1 MGNSGSRG
9 SGGGNGSSSNTGS
22 YTCKS
27 QGGRSW
33 KDNNG
38 VTNICISV
46 SSTGN
51 SGNNGSGNY
60 SSGNSNGKGG
70 EGRGGGSGSSSNHQE
85 SRGSGSTGQDL
96 IIRDHSSYLQS
107 KFATFDVGYG
117 QIHSDA
123 IIGTNPTSRGVPFM
137 NEVIDT
143 IRTEVSKGTLHH
155 KLVINA
161 YNRGLIDYDLYHLG
175 KKHSGSSGTTTSGVT
190 LNLCLFDLHQN
201 NLTTYGMNNFLHFF
215 KWQNI
220 AEVNFSCNL
229 LDDASCKQ
237 LGYSLNAGDFPHLYS
252 INLSSNKIGDEGAIC
267 LAYAIRTGG
276 ATKLN
281 SLYIEGNNLTCIGK
295 ESLVKMACQIQ
306 LKQKIS
312 VIVDHGTIFPNQ
324 QTDLIAS
331 NWCLLQQK
339 YSNLDVGYGK
349 VHTNPQIGGSFY
361 YRGIPFMN
369 EVVDTVKGEVVSKT
383 LHQKL
388 VINGYNRELVDSD
401 LYYLGFSLSGSTK
414 PTTSGVNLNLSLL
427 DLHQNSIGAPGIYNF
442 VHFFKGQNIREVN
455 LSNNQIG
462 DDGAKLLADSLLNG
476 RFPHLKTLRLEG
488 NKITDEGVSYFIDGL
503 KADKLHNTSVS
514 LTTSK
519 STIEK
524 IMEFFGKGARYY
536 VSEYEKAQQSS
547 KEADIAV
554 NGKDGF
560 GHCVQVVRTAG
571 IDFASAM
578 AQKAIA
584 APPIVKKAMEQ
595 GHPYVKLI
603 VGGALVGSALNDMKG
618 AFLSEDFAYCMA
630 WFNQEIIGDNGH
642 ENSDM

>member
-1 MGNSGSRG
+1 MILGNSGSRG
-9 SGGGNGSSSNTGS
+9 SGGGSGSSSNTGS

-60 SSGNSNGKGG
+60 PSAHSNSKGG
-70 EGRGGGSGSSSNHQE
+70 EGRGGGSGSSSTHQE
-85 SRGSGSTGQDL
+85 SRGSGASVQDL
-96 IIRDHSSYLQS
+96 SIRDHFSYLQN
-107 KFATFDVGYG
+107 KFVTFDVGYG

-161 YNRGLIDYDLYHLG
+161 YNRGLVDYDLYHLG
-175 KKHSGSSGTTTSGVT
+175 IKLSGSTGTTTSGVT

-252 INLSSNKIGDEGAIC
+252 INLSSNKIGDEGAAC

-369 EVVDTVKGEVVSKT
+369 EVVDTVKEEVVSKT

-388 VINGYNRELVDSD
+388 VINGYNRELIDSD

-455 LSNNQIG
+455 LGNNQIG
-462 DDGAKLLADSLLNG
+462 DEGAKVIADSLLNG

-488 NKITDEGVSYFIDGL
+488 NNITTTGTGYLSKALDTVEQGL
-503 KADKLHNTSVS
+503 VIVLKTVQNASKAVAQFAIKEMLHIAKSNGISTKEV
-514 LTTSK
+514 LTNQE
-519 STIEK
+519 TIEYCK
-524 IMEFFGKGARYY
+524 KGIPNVVGNLGLGYFKCWTKLDKPIAIYEMDFQYVATALMVNIMNPAK
-536 VSEYEKAQQSS
+536 KP
-547 KEADIAV
+547 
-554 NGKDGF
+554 
-560 GHCVQVVRTAG
+560 VQVYCTIESTVFSVV
-571 IDFASAM
+571 D
-578 AQKAIA
+578 
-584 APPIVKKAMEQ
+584 
-595 GHPYVKLI
+595 
-603 VGGALVGSALNDMKG
+603 
-618 AFLSEDFAYCMA
+618 EDFANCLTGLDSEL
-630 WFNQEIIGDNGH
+630 NND
-642 ENSDM
+642 